1 MLSEEQTSEY
11 EIKDEVPCQFIFD
24 TSGKTRVLVSSSF
37 IEKGINYKN
46 LISEEQSILFG
57 FNENTH
63 VSTILNFTEVKK
75 LQEIIKDIVTSE
87 IKGDNLNILFS
98 KNEAIS
104 KQLERVVE
112 AIQNHINQFTIS
124 KRMLSINSKVYEN
137 KSNKEIFENV
147 SKHIDEIS
155 ENAQDIIWS
164 INNRQ

>member
-1 MLSEEQTSEY
+1 M
-11 EIKDEVPCQFIFD
+11 
-24 TSGKTRVLVSSSF
+24 
-37 IEKGINYKN
+37 
-46 LISEEQSILFG
+46 
-57 FNENTH
+57 
-63 VSTILNFTEVKK
+63 
-75 LQEIIKDIVTSE
+75 QEIIKDIVTSE